1 MTFGESGP
9 VLQRNSMIFQGVG
22 RTPGPLHQYA
32 QYDLTIN
39 TLTHVR
45 LKLATPRSR
54 VEPPRIRIKLLKSFK
69 SYLSL
74 HRSGKIS

>member
-9 VLQRNSMIFQGVG
+9 VLQRNDYDFSGGGADPWPF
-22 RTPGPLHQYA
+22 TPICKVSLNNA
-32 QYDLTIN
+32 
-39 TLTHVR
+39 LTHVR

-54 VEPPRIRIKLLKSFK
+54 VEPLRIRIKLLKLFK